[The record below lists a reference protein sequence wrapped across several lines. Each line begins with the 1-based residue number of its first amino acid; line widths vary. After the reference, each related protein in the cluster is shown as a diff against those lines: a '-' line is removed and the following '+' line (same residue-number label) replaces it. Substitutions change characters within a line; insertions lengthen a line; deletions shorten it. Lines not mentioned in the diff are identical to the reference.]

1 MKKIDN
7 AAVNRSATAKKTD
20 IASLKK
26 SGVTVDI
33 LVFRKGDKIVVPEEE
48 LAVWVDSF
56 TPKGSN
62 EKKEFYKITVEF
74 NDQPYD
80 ATMASFRRTK
90 MLNEDDLDKVLANP
104 VLRTLHN
111 LGDDEQRA
119 EYLKGKILV
128 VSEVSTYEDKF
139 RENHKINIPWF
150 EIQ

>member
-7 AAVNRSATAKKTD
+7 VAVNRSATAKKTD
-20 IASLKK
+20 VASLKK

-33 LVFRKGDKIVVPEEE
+33 LVFRKGDKIIIPED
-48 LAVWVDSF
+48 LDAWVDSF

-74 NDQPYD
+74 NGQPYD

-90 MLNEDDLDKVLANP
+90 MLNDDDLDKVLSNP

-111 LGDDEQRA
+111 LSDDEQRA
-119 EYLKGKILV
+119 EYLKDKTLI
-128 VSEVSTYEDKF
+128 VSDVITCEDRF
-139 RENHKINIPWF
+139 RENHKINIPLF

>member
-7 AAVNRSATAKKTD
+7 VAVNRSATAKKTD
-20 IASLKK
+20 VASLKK
-26 SGVTVDI
+26 SGVTVDV
-33 LVFRKGDKIVVPEEE
+33 LVFRKGDKIIIPED
-48 LAVWVDSF
+48 LDAWVDSF

-74 NDQPYD
+74 NGQPYD

-90 MLNEDDLDKVLANP
+90 MLNDDDLDKVLSNP

-111 LGDDEQRA
+111 LSDDEQRA
-119 EYLKGKILV
+119 EYLKDKTLI
-128 VSEVSTYEDKF
+128 VSDVITCEDRF
-139 RENHKINIPWF
+139 RENHKINIPLF